1 MVPACQ
7 MTAAQGTASRTASQK
22 PWCMVGRILRNRRAP
37 RCWARTGVAPVSMP
51 IAKRLNSRWKWPAS
65 APAAS
70 ASGPSQP
77 IMTTSVVMIAM

>member
-1 MVPACQ
+1 MAPACQ
-7 MTAAQGTASRTASQK
+7 MTAAQGTASMTASQK
-22 PWCMVGRILRNRRAP
+22 PWRTVGRILRKRRAP
-37 RCWARTGVAPVSMP
+37 RCWARTGVTPVSTP

-77 IMTTSVVMIAM
+77 IMTMSVVMIAI